1 MIHKCHWSPLTSES
15 LLAYW
20 FLFQSTSEPMISD
33 RWVVNGGSNRYTLFT
48 TPSTTGSL
56 FWDQSNVFIVVH
68 LTLMHEQSLDPQE
81 PTFQTSPCRGFYLLT
96 HTREWKLA
104 AQQQQPWRKKKKD
117 SICVHRREG
126 GWDAQTAAHTLREER
141 AEEGRVS
148 PHFWQQEIFTS
159 SFFFFFY
166 TGPALRSKKGE
177 NWTRSQQQSAL
188 LYFLRFGSETPNDL
202 NNSDFI
208 YIHR

>member
-56 FWDQSNVFIVVH
+56 FWDQSNVFIIVH

-104 AQQQQPWRKKKKD
+104 AQQQQPWKKKKTA
-117 SICVHRREG
+117 SVCTGEREG
-126 GWDAQTAAHTLREER
+126 ETLKPLHTHWERKELRKDVSLLISDNRRFSHHPFFSSSIPDPQWEVKRGKLDSESAA
-141 AEEGRVS
+141 VS
-148 PHFWQQEIFTS
+148 P
-159 SFFFFFY
+159 
-166 TGPALRSKKGE
+166 ALFAPVWFGNSKWLK
-177 NWTRSQQQSAL
+177 
-188 LYFLRFGSETPNDL
+188 
-202 NNSDFI
+202 
-208 YIHR
+208 

>member
-56 FWDQSNVFIVVH
+56 FWDQSNVFIIVH

-104 AQQQQPWRKKKKD
+104 AQQQQPWKKKRQHL
-117 SICVHRREG
+117 C
-126 GWDAQTAAHTLREER
+126 APER
-141 AEEGRVS
+141 GRVRRS
-148 PHFWQQEIFTS
+148 NRCTHTERGKSWGRTCLS
-159 SFFFFFY
+159 SFLTTGDFHIILFFFFY

-177 NWTRSQQQSAL
+177 TGLGVSSSQ
-188 LYFLRFGSETPNDL
+188 PC
-202 NNSDFI
+202 FI
-208 YIHR
+208 CSGLVRKLQMT